1 MTDQALWFKPII
13 SVLRILFSEVKAVKV
28 FSHILAHPRE
38 SYGKI
43 ADLNNKLPTPV
54 WTKNDH
60 PSSRFLR
67 PTFRDEVGFLH
78 KYACHNCRKKIECA
92 VFQDHVFQRCLAF
105 LWSTWNF
112 LLRLWPTYLPLLP
125 KDIDTLCNGIRFGS
139 ELGRRT
145 QNEDHR
151 SNIYQYVTSLSLFVH
166 GVCLMIHRS
175 TYNPNT
181 LLWL

>member
-13 SVLRILFSEVKAVKV
+13 SLLQILFSEVKAVKV

-60 PSSRFLR
+60 LSSRFLR

-78 KYACHNCRKKIECA
+78 KYACHNCRKKIECE
-92 VFQDHVFQRCLAF
+92 VFQDHFVQRCLAF

-112 LLRLWPTYLPLLP
+112 LLRLQPTYLPLRP
-125 KDIDTLCNGIRFGS
+125 KDIYTLDNGIRFVS

-151 SNIYQYVTSLSLFVH
+151 SNIYQYVALLSL
-166 GVCLMIHRS
+166 CLHDIF
-175 TYNPNT
+175 
-181 LLWL
+181 